1 MGRGV
6 NQGEGEGEAGGE
18 LGEAT
23 GRIHGAGSG
32 GWVYLLG
39 LHRFGGLGYY
49 VIRLKQL
56 RFFDVFKL

>member
-23 GRIHGAGSG
+23 GRIHGARSG

-49 VIRLKQL
+49 VIRLK
-56 RFFDVFKL
+56 